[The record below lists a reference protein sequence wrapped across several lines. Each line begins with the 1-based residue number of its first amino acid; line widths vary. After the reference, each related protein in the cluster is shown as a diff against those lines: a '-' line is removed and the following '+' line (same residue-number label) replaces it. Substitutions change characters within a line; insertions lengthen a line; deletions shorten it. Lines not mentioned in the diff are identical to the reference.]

1 MPCPCL
7 KCTSYAPEQYAQLNL
22 IVLCCFTP
30 SCVTFPLLVPAIMI
44 AHVSHVQCQRMQLCS
59 LHVITALR
67 HTVASA
73 AARLCLEALAG
84 LPLVQAREQTV

>member
-1 MPCPCL
+1 MPFPCL
-7 KCTSYAPEQYAQLNL
+7 QCTAYAPEQYAQLNL
-22 IVLCCFTP
+22 IVLCCSTP

-44 AHVSHVQCQRMQLCS
+44 AHVSRVQCQRMRLRS

-73 AARLCLEALAG
+73 AARLSLAG
-84 LPLVQAREQTV
+84 LPLVPAREETV